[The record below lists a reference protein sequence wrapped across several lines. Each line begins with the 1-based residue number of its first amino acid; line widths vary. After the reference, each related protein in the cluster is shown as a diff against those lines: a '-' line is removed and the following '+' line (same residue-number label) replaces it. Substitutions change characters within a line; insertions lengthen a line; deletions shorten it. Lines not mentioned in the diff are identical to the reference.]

1 MSHRHLESEEIFEQ
15 ISEGRAVLGIEGCA
29 TCEAEA
35 ASLSRFLVELKA
47 VDAASL
53 PNSDWD
59 DLLLRRRI
67 REALAEEKPH
77 ARSIFDRFP
86 LLRPAFAATL
96 VASLA
101 FSVWAPLSRY
111 LNVEESGLAPA
122 ASVVRGEARLPAW
135 TPLPDVAEDE
145 GLAVLAEWTPTE
157 DELTIARCR
166 ASCLAGLSS
175 HEEERLLSAVAMNTA
190 RAPLPLPITG
200 ASPL

>member
-1 MSHRHLESEEIFEQ
+1 MNHRHLESEEIFEQ
-15 ISEGRAVLGIEGCA
+15 ISEGRTASGIAGCE

-47 VDAASL
+47 ADTASL
-53 PNSDWD
+53 PSSDWD

-67 REALAEEKPH
+67 REALAEERPH

-86 LLRPAFAATL
+86 VLRPAFAGAL

-101 FSVWAPLSRY
+101 FSVWSPLSRY
-111 LNVEESGLAPA
+111 LDASSEPISGASSA
-122 ASVVRGEARLPAW
+122 MASVARLPAW
-135 TPLPDVAEDE
+135 APLPDEAEDE

-157 DELTIARCR
+157 DELVIARCR

-175 HEEERLLSAVAMNTA
+175 HEEDRLLGAVALNT
-190 RAPLPLPITG
+190 APLPLPITG